1 MRQSIM
7 KTAGLLAACFSIF
20 MVFAATEAKAWWN
33 DDWELRKQ
41 LSIDTSQTGANINGE
56 IGSSAVLIRL
66 HIGNFRFEAA
76 KEDGS
81 DLRFVAGDDQTPL
94 KYHVERYDGLLGE
107 AFIWVQMPDLKPG
120 TKSDIWLYYGNS
132 KAAAGGEPKATYD
145 ADKVLV
151 YHFQERG
158 TPAQDTSSWAN
169 NALTSGVGT
178 DGSIISRGLRL
189 DDASWLRLPASPSLA
204 LAEGGA
210 FTWSAWIK
218 PDALQQNAA
227 IYHRRDGTNSLTIG
241 LDEGAPF
248 VEIGNA
254 DTLQRTGMG
263 TPVSPA
269 SWHHVAVVSNGT
281 QVTLYLDGTSYA
293 EMAAVTPILSGESL
307 VGALPE
313 PVAAPAADEGTEAE
327 EGEEAAEATPDE
339 TVAET
344 GAGDEI
350 EDAEPGEP
358 VIPLQAFV
366 GEIDELNISKVARP
380 AGYIAAAAIGQGPDH
395 GQMIIFSPDEETSSW
410 LSGYFG
416 VILQSV
422 TVDGWVVIV
431 ILMVMA
437 VISWIVMYQKAAFVS
452 AQVKANDRFL
462 DEYHKAAADL
472 AELGQD
478 NANDFAAIS
487 EQLQSSDR
495 KILRNSSFYR
505 IYHVGAEEISH
516 RLRRAGAGQD
526 LILTPQSI
534 EAIRASID
542 TVVVQ
547 ETQKLNRMMVLLTI
561 AISGG
566 PFLGLL
572 GTVVGVMITF
582 AAIAMSGD
590 VNVNSIAPGV
600 AAALVATV
608 AGLVVAIP
616 ALFGYNYL
624 LTRVKDIT
632 NEMRVFVDEFVTKM
646 AETYQGRAGYHAR
659 AAE

>member
-1 MRQSIM
+1 M
-7 KTAGLLAACFSIF
+7 KPASFLAACFSIF

-56 IGSSAVLIRL
+56 IGTSAVLVRL

-94 KYHVERYDGLLGE
+94 KYHIERYDGLLGE

-120 TKSDIWLYYGNS
+120 TKNDIWLYYGNP
-132 KAAAGGEPKATYD
+132 KAASAEEPKATYG

-169 NALTSGVGT
+169 HALTSGVGT

-189 DDASWLRLPASPSLA
+189 DETSWLRLPASPSLA

-227 IYHRRDGTNSLTIG
+227 IYHRSEGMNSLTIG

-248 VEIGNA
+248 VEIGNNG
-254 DTLQRTGMG
+254 TLQRTGLG

-269 SWHHVAVVSNGT
+269 SWHHLAVVSDGT
-281 QVTLYLDGTSYA
+281 TVRLYLDGAPYA

-307 VGALPE
+307 LGALPA
-313 PVAAPAADEGTEAE
+313 PVSPPAAEEEGAE
-327 EGEEAAEATPDE
+327 EGEEADEASAEEAVE
-339 TVAET
+339 EEVA
-344 GAGDEI
+344 GA
-350 EDAEPGEP
+350 DAADAQAGEP
-358 VIPLQAFV
+358 VVPLQAFV
-366 GEIDELNISKVARP
+366 GEIDELNVSKIARP
-380 AGYIAAAAIGQGPDH
+380 AGYIAAAAVGQGPDH
-395 GQMIIFSPDEETSSW
+395 GQMISFSPDEETSSW
-410 LSGYFG
+410 LSGYFAI
-416 VILQSV
+416 ILKSV
-422 TVDGWVVIV
+422 TIDGWVVIV

-437 VISWIVMYQKAAFVS
+437 VISWIVMYQKAAYVNS
-452 AQVKANDRFL
+452 QVKANDRFL
-462 DEYHKAAADL
+462 DEFHKAASDL
-472 AELGQD
+472 TALDQGD
-478 NANDFAAIS
+478 PNDFAAIS
-487 EQLQSSDR
+487 EKLQSSDR

-505 IYHVGAEEISH
+505 IYHVGADEISH
-516 RLRRAGAGQD
+516 RLRRAGTGRD

-582 AAIAMSGD
+582 AAIAASGD

-608 AGLVVAIP
+608 AGLFVAIP

-646 AETYQGRAGYHAR
+646 AETYQGQPGYHTR